1 MIDDVEAVE
10 KAEASID
17 AFILKCSKE
26 RDEANAQEEQW
37 RASERRLRRKVRLA
51 NGHAWVEYFDNLAAC
66 HERRAGEYR
75 DRSREVAAMVEALV
89 DEAPGP
95 EEEGEGVA
103 AVS

>member
-1 MIDDVEAVE
+1 LIDDVETVE
-10 KAEASID
+10 KSEASID
-17 AFILKCSKE
+17 AFILKRSRE
-26 RDEANAQEEQW
+26 REEANRIEEAW
-37 RASERRLRRKVRLA
+37 AESTRRYRHKVRLA
-51 NGHAWVEYFDNLAAC
+51 NGYAWVDYFDHLALR
-66 HERRAGEYR
+66 HERRADEFR

>member
-1 MIDDVEAVE
+1 LIDDVEAVE
-10 KAEASID
+10 KAEASI
-17 AFILKCSKE
+17 
-26 RDEANAQEEQW
+26 
-37 RASERRLRRKVRLA
+37 
-51 NGHAWVEYFDNLAAC
+51 C